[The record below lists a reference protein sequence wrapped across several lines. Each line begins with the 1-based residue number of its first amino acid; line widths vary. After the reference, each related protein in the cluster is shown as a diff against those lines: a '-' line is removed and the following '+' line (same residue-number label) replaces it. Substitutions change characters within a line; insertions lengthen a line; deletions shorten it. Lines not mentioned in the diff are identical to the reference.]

1 MALAEFRGIQQI
13 NGPFIL
19 VEAVPGVGYGDLVDV
34 VVPDGSL
41 RRGRVVSL
49 SEKAV
54 LVQVFAGTDDL
65 VPATTRVR
73 FLGKPLEMP
82 LTPSILGRTFTGLG

>member
-13 NGPFIL
+13 NGPFVL

-34 VVPDGSL
+34 VVPDGTL

-49 SEKAV
+49 TEKAV
-54 LVQVFAGTDDL
+54 L
-65 VPATTRVR
+65 
-73 FLGKPLEMP
+73 
-82 LTPSILGRTFTGLG
+82 I

>member
-1 MALAEFRGIQQI
+1 M
-13 NGPFIL
+13 
-19 VEAVPGVGYGDLVDV
+19 GYGDLVDV

-65 VPATTRVR
+65 VPATPPGCASWANPWRC
-73 FLGKPLEMP
+73 P
-82 LTPSILGRTFTGLG
+82 